1 MNSVYKKRD
10 KWVEPIKNCN
20 DQKLITSIIYNLYN
34 QKLQY
39 SLTPYCESITN
50 DHYKS
55 IISKVPFSKGNQV
68 YLAQLDTQNVNEVI
82 SHIINTYNK
91 RRMPFSWYVG
101 PLSEPK
107 NLGDCLLNHGLKFSE
122 SYPCMACDLKNVNE
136 DFSYPM
142 KLEIKLVQKE
152 ESMREWSKTVLLG
165 FNGKAAPDEIDL
177 TYKIESSIGYKED
190 TGRFRYLAYLNGE
203 AIGTSMLTLNSGV
216 AGIHGVSTIPHE
228 RGKGIGTLMSLF
240 TLKEAKRKGYFV
252 GILRASRMGI
262 NVYKKIGFQEYCH
275 VDVYNWDSLSTS

>member
-1 MNSVYKKRD
+1 
-10 KWVEPIKNCN
+10 
-20 DQKLITSIIYNLYN
+20 
-34 QKLQY
+34 
-39 SLTPYCESITN
+39 
-50 DHYKS
+50 
-55 IISKVPFSKGNQV
+55 
-68 YLAQLDTQNVNEVI
+68 
-82 SHIINTYNK
+82 
-91 RRMPFSWYVG
+91 
-101 PLSEPK
+101 
-107 NLGDCLLNHGLKFSE
+107 
-122 SYPCMACDLKNVNE
+122 MACDLKNVNE